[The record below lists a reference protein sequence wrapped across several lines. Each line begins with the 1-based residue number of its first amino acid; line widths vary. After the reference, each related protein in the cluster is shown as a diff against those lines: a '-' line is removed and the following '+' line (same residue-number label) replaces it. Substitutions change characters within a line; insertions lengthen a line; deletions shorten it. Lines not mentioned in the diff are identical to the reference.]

1 MKTTRPKPGSTQG
14 IRRQASASQAPVLP
28 DELVMGQR
36 GFDNGRTIQTKMIIR
51 GVALRRIALIRYFQ
65 ISTYSRYFLFGG
77 IYQSMANCS
86 IVH

>member
-36 GFDNGRTIQTKMIIR
+36 GFDNGRTIQMKMIIR
-51 GVALRRIALIRYFQ
+51 GVARGVLHLFDISKFLRTHV
-65 ISTYSRYFLFGG
+65 ISSSEAC
-77 IYQSMANCS
+77 IANC
-86 IVH
+86 